1 MSEQFLS
8 LVLFAVAVTFSPGPN
23 VVLVTA
29 CAANFG
35 FRPVIPQMLGI
46 TVTFG
51 LMTIASGLGIASVVQ
66 TEPGVHLLLKYLGA
80 AYLLYLAWRIG
91 SAKSGPQATA
101 RSRPITYVEASVI
114 TALNP
119 KAWVS
124 VLGAVAAYTT
134 VGGSFLIETTL
145 IAGIL
150 AASCLLSCIVW
161 GGFGSAIGRLLGKP
175 RIRTSFNWFMAGLLA
190 VSLVPLFMHD

>member
-1 MSEQFLS
+1 MHEQFLS
-8 LVLFAVAVTFSPGPN
+8 LVLFAAAVTFSPGPN

-35 FRPVIPQMLGI
+35 FRPVVPQMLGI

-51 LMTIASGLGIASVVQ
+51 LMTMASGLGIASVVR
-66 TEPGVHLLLKYLGA
+66 TEPMVHLLLKYLGA

-91 SAKSGPQATA
+91 SAKSSAQATA
-101 RSRPITYVEASVI
+101 RLRPITYLEASVI

-134 VGGSFLIETTL
+134 VGGHFLIETTL

-150 AASCLLSCIVW
+150 AVSCLLSCIAW
-161 GGFGSAIGRLLGKP
+161 AGFGSAIGRLLSKP
-175 RIRTSFNWFMAGLLA
+175 RVRTSFNWFMAGLLV
-190 VSLVPLFMHD
+190 VSLAPLFVHD

>member
-1 MSEQFLS
+1 MHEQFLS
-8 LVLFAVAVTFSPGPN
+8 LVLFAAAVTFSPGPN

-35 FRPVIPQMLGI
+35 FRPVVPQMLGI

-51 LMTIASGLGIASVVQ
+51 LMTVASGLGIAGIVQ
-66 TEPGVHLLLKYLGA
+66 TEPTVHLLLKYLGA

-91 SAKSGPQATA
+91 SAKGGAQTTA
-101 RSRPITYVEASVI
+101 RSRPITYVEASLF

-134 VGGSFLIETTL
+134 VGGRFVAETLLIGGL
-145 IAGIL
+145 L
-150 AASCLLSCIVW
+150 AIFCLMSCIVW
-161 GGFGSAIGRLLGKP
+161 AAFGSAIGRFLDKP
-175 RIRTSFNWFMAGLLA
+175 RVRALFNWAMAGLLA
-190 VSLVPLFMHD
+190 VSLAPLFMHD

>member
-1 MSEQFLS
+1 MHEQFLS
-8 LVLFAVAVTFSPGPN
+8 LVLFAAAVTFSPGPN

-35 FRPVIPQMLGI
+35 FRPVVPQMLGI

-66 TEPGVHLLLKYLGA
+66 TEPMVHRLLKYLGA

-91 SAKSGPQATA
+91 SAKSGAQATA
-101 RSRPITYVEASVI
+101 RLRPITYVEASVI

-134 VGGSFLIETTL
+134 VGGHFLVETAL

-150 AASCLLSCIVW
+150 AGSCLLSCIVW
-161 GGFGSAIGRLLGKP
+161 AGFGSAIGRLLSRPGV
-175 RIRTSFNWFMAGLLA
+175 RASFNWFMASLLV
-190 VSLVPLFMHD
+190 VSLAPLFMND

>member
-1 MSEQFLS
+1 MHEQFLS
-8 LVLFAVAVTFSPGPN
+8 MVLFAAAVTFSPGPN
-23 VVLVTA
+23 VVLITA

-35 FRPVIPQMLGI
+35 FRPVVPQMLGI

-51 LMTIASGLGIASVVQ
+51 LMTVASGLGIAGIVQ
-66 TEPGVHLLLKYLGA
+66 TEPTVHLLLKYLGA

-91 SAKSGPQATA
+91 SAKGGAQTTA
-101 RSRPITYVEASVI
+101 RSRPITYVEASLF

-134 VGGSFLIETTL
+134 VGGRFVAETLL
-145 IAGIL
+145 IASLLG
-150 AASCLLSCIVW
+150 AFCLMSCIVW
-161 GGFGSAIGRLLGKP
+161 AAFGSAIARFLDKP
-175 RIRTSFNWFMAGLLA
+175 RVRTSFNWAMAGLLA
-190 VSLVPLFMHD
+190 VSLAPLFMHD

>member
-1 MSEQFLS
+1 MHEQFLS
-8 LVLFAVAVTFSPGPN
+8 LVLFAAAVTFSPGPN
-23 VVLVTA
+23 VILVTA

-35 FRPVIPQMLGI
+35 FRPVVPQMLGI

-51 LMTIASGLGIASVVQ
+51 LMTMASGLGIASVVR
-66 TEPGVHLLLKYLGA
+66 TEPMVHLLLKYLGA

-91 SAKSGPQATA
+91 SAKGGAQATA
-101 RSRPITYVEASVI
+101 RLRPITYVEASAI

-134 VGGSFLIETTL
+134 VGGHFLIETTL
-145 IAGIL
+145 IAIIL
-150 AASCLLSCIVW
+150 AISCLLSCIVW
-161 GGFGSAIGRLLGKP
+161 AAFGSAIGRFLSKP
-175 RIRTSFNWFMAGLLA
+175 RVRTSFNWFMAGLLV
-190 VSLVPLFMHD
+190 VSLAPLFLHD

>member
-91 SAKSGPQATA
+91 SAKGSAGATA
-101 RSRPITYVEASVI
+101 TSRPITYVEASI
-114 TALNP
+114 FTALNP

-134 VGGSFLIETTL
+134 VSGRFLIEATL

-150 AASCLLSCIVW
+150 VISCLMSCIAW
-161 GGFGSAIGRLLGKP
+161 AAFGSAIGRFLGKP
-175 RIRTSFNWFMAGLLA
+175 RVRAAFNWTMAGLLA
-190 VSLVPLFMHD
+190 VSLVPLFVHG